1 MDQTV
6 FEFLFYMA
14 AKTDSIV
21 FGDNQYNL
29 GFSDLYVHDFIGDDG
44 LLCKASSDK
53 LGACIINS
61 WRSYIIDIET
71 CIQFHKII
79 YIRVITFFRKC
90 GVIQCGLGEVST
102 AHKKNLS
109 QFFTSKKL

>member
-1 MDQTV
+1 MN
-6 FEFLFYMA
+6 FYSIWRQ
-14 AKTDSIV
+14 KTDSIV

-61 WRSYIIDIET
+61 WRSYIIDIGT
-71 CIQFHKII
+71 CIQFHKILLHRHSEKKPI
-79 YIRVITFFRKC
+79 
-90 GVIQCGLGEVST
+90 IQV
-102 AHKKNLS
+102 
-109 QFFTSKKL
+109 

>member
-1 MDQTV
+1 MNFCSLWQ
-6 FEFLFYMA
+6 
-14 AKTDSIV
+14 KTDRIV

-79 YIRVITFFRKC
+79 YIAFVI
-90 GVIQCGLGEVST
+90 LG
-102 AHKKNLS
+102 
-109 QFFTSKKL
+109 KKLKIQVKLRFQEEEKRIV

>member
-1 MDQTV
+1 MN
-6 FEFLFYMA
+6 FYSIWRQ
-14 AKTDSIV
+14 KTDSIV

-79 YIRVITFFRKC
+79 YKYIAFVI
-90 GVIQCGLGEVST
+90 LG
-102 AHKKNLS
+102 
-109 QFFTSKKL
+109 KKLIIQVKSRFQEEEKRIV

>member
-79 YIRVITFFRKC
+79 YLYIAFVI
-90 GVIQCGLGEVST
+90 LG
-102 AHKKNLS
+102 
-109 QFFTSKKL
+109 KKLIIQVKSRFQEEEKRIV